1 MQERSFYDSN
11 IEWSQKRAARL
22 EAEREANHEAL
33 LVRERQASVG
43 ETEVS
48 GPLLLTSASS
58 SSTPGGSENTY
69 VGGVQ
74 RVTDT
79 TEDAGAGQGG
89 EGEHERFRART
100 DTWVKQKEERLTR
113 LRRESVDKELS
124 ALHTTTKAI
133 PKSKSLARYDY
144 KGPISDYDAHIASGD
159 ARRGVM
165 PSSTASRDE
174 LLGWLKRELKRRNVG
189 ASQLMSLM
197 DNDRSGTATFNEF
210 SGGLTAANF
219 DLTRDEYSRL
229 YKAVDFNGD
238 RSVSIEELR
247 NDLYGADGGPGGGGG
262 IGDSGAGGGYDGF
275 DFKPRILRS
284 SVMMAHA
291 RETKKGEEADVCE
304 RLYQRAQ
311 LIRARHDARK
321 DAVPVDTKT
330 GRPLFQPKM
339 TSKRRPRTGRIGTPG
354 SEAKAGI
361 DDSVDDVPRVD
372 RRGNLVAMAT
382 RGNHHAIAT
391 TSSTKRNAPLP
402 TGASAPDRDGAVRV
416 LHTGS
421 TSPAGPPGPDG
432 ASPTSASKMVV
443 RTRRGTMLNFQ
454 PELNHHSMVL
464 MRDGGGER
472 RQPLYTPPAS
482 SPPPASSLSSHSNAG
497 AGDGQAHEHVV
508 RGKHVVDRGGAELPG
523 RSAGSIEHAFGA
535 STPGRDG
542 AKHTKASPRSE
553 PSFDA
558 FFQRSADRLETNAAN
573 FAARQRRIEADAM
586 AECTFQPHISR
597 RTRELTSKDGAGF
610 QQSRFAG
617 HSAGEAVEE
626 RLRRLQEHRNAQLEE
641 ARRAREQEIMG
652 PCTFTPEV
660 HASPGR
666 DNPAALMV
674 GDLEPDVDGEEEGG
688 GGGGGGYMSIHA
700 KRSRL
705 RQQNQ
710 NHQSEYR
717 LEDDVESVVE
727 EEAPVEEPFE
737 ALEDDSERPVVT
749 LEQLARV
756 IEAAWHYTLS
766 SQDAAEP
773 VRTASAVAR
782 VVKEEQEEDRGRGG
796 GHGVGGENGDGSS
809 LAGADGGTE
818 DDAIMAFVRARHN
831 SYVVSHDELRQSP
844 AEVHAAAV
852 AAQKK
857 KAGRRAPHS
866 EWLEDKFG
874 HRSVLLHYL
883 QRKDREG
890 DPDEWGSMGWG
901 RGGRGESTV
910 DGASNDPALGTA
922 TAERRWTAA
931 ELAQAKARAAELTS
945 ELSDVLDVYSD
956 HLEMGR
962 RGGAS
967 PRRGVA
973 ALPGGEKE
981 EEENT

>member
-1 MQERSFYDSN
+1 MQDRSFYDSN

-33 LVRERQASVG
+33 LLRERQASVG
-43 ETEVS
+43 QTSV
-48 GPLLLTSASS
+48 GPLLLSLSDA
-58 SSTPGGSENTY
+58 PGASENTF

-79 TEDAGAGQGG
+79 TEGAGAGQGVDG
-89 EGEHERFRART
+89 EHEHERFRART

-210 SGGLTAANF
+210 SGGLTAVNF

-229 YKAVDFNGD
+229 YKAVDVNGD

-247 NDLYGADGGPGGGGG
+247 NNLYGAGGGPGGDGG

-291 RETKKGEEADVCE
+291 RETKEGEEADVCE

-339 TSKRRPRTGRIGTPG
+339 TSKRRPRTGRIGTPS

-361 DDSVDDVPRVD
+361 DDTVNDVPRVD
-372 RRGNLVAMAT
+372 RRGNHVAMAT
-382 RGNHHAIAT
+382 RGKHHAIAT

-402 TGASAPDRDGAVRV
+402 TGASVPDRDGAVRV

-421 TSPAGPPGPDG
+421 TSPAGPGG
-432 ASPTSASKMVV
+432 AGGAGVSASPTSASKMVV

-464 MRDGGGER
+464 MRDGGTKGR
-472 RQPLYTPPAS
+472 RPLYEPPAPP
-482 SPPPASSLSSHSNAG
+482 PPPASSLSSHRNAG
-497 AGDGQAHEHVV
+497 AGDGQALEHVV

-523 RSAGSIEHAFGA
+523 RSAGSIKHAFGD

-542 AKHTKASPRSE
+542 AKHTKAPLRSE

-558 FFQRSADRLETNAAN
+558 FFQRSADRLETTAAN

-626 RLRRLQEHRNAQLEE
+626 RLRRLQDHRDAQLEE

-674 GDLEPDVDGEEEGG
+674 GDLDPDVDGDEDGG
-688 GGGGGGYMSIHA
+688 GGRGGYMSIHA

-705 RQQNQ
+705 RQGNR
-710 NHQSEYR
+710 NNQSEYR
-717 LEDDVESVVE
+717 LEDDVESVME

-766 SQDAAEP
+766 SQDAVEP

-782 VVKEEQEEDRGRGG
+782 VVMEEQEEDRGRGG
-796 GHGVGGENGDGSS
+796 GYGVGGEHGDGSS
-809 LAGADGGTE
+809 PAGADGGTE

-831 SYVVSHDELRQSP
+831 SYVVLHDELRQSP
-844 AEVHAAAV
+844 AEVRAAAV

-890 DPDEWGSMGWG
+890 DPDEWGAMGWG
-901 RGGRGESTV
+901 RGGRGESTG
-910 DGASNDPALGTA
+910 DDAPNDPALRTA

-931 ELAQAKARAAELTS
+931 EMAQAKARAAELTS

-956 HLEMGR
+956 QLEMGR
-962 RGGAS
+962 WDGAS

-973 ALPGGEKE
+973 ALPGGE